1 MVKKDKNKCSSMK
14 GIDMFG
20 YQVQFKYKGD
30 ESMRKSYL
38 GGFFTIIAL
47 SIVLESFLTKF
58 QQVTSDDIKDAKIN
72 QYDTL
77 LNLNKTGP
85 VQHSDL
91 QLSILHVI
99 RKAGKGTYKFKEL
112 DRYITT

>member
-1 MVKKDKNKCSSMK
+1 MK

-91 QLSILHVI
+91 QLSMKMI
-99 RKAGKGTYKFKEL
+99 AQTQKGPDQQIPSMGCNIKWFN
-112 DRYITT
+112 